1 MASHDPTAITN
12 AGASAAERTR
22 PNDAE
27 RTRPNDNVRKSIFTG
42 GGVLGAIAMSSCCI
56 LPLALFSVGVTG
68 AWIGNLAALYPYKL
82 YFLVPTAGFLAGG
95 FYLVY
100 RKPKADACAADGAC
114 EAPISTRINK
124 VVLWSATALT
134 LAALAFPYVAPLL
147 LES

>member
-1 MASHDPTAITN
+1 MANHDPSAITN
-12 AGASAAERTR
+12 GIASAAERSR
-22 PNDAE
+22 PNDSA
-27 RTRPNDNVRKSIFTG
+27 RNTIFTG

-82 YFLVPTAGFLAGG
+82 YFVVPTAGFLAGG

-100 RKPKADACAADGAC
+100 RKPKAEACAADGAC
-114 EAPISTRINK
+114 AAPISTRINK